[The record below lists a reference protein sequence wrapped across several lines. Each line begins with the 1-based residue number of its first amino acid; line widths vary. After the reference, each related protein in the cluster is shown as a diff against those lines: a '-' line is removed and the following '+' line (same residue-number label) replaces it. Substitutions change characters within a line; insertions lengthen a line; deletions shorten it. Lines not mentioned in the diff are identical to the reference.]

1 MDHRY
6 NHIYHRIKLIQD
18 KSLRLTNPNS
28 SDNSGAVQ
36 YVDIYPYLKNLVF
49 SKNLPSKE
57 DIYLFNKKYEGTASI
72 AIIDDDNISLTIN
85 RPWCDDIK
93 RLFISSG
100 DIYEDY
106 RFADYEE
113 FLHSLKDDL
122 IGNGTTL
129 GAPAICYRFRD
140 EITLMNRTL
149 DIMRNILK
157 NESSESP
164 LQYLN
169 QVVFEICLYRD
180 RLQYAIFEEQN
191 PTKSIYESYKL
202 MQAISYYKLY
212 VNGQDLSKNKELK
225 EFIDKLVKE
234 NV

>member
-36 YVDIYPYLKNLVF
+36 YVDIYPYLKNLAF

-57 DIYLFNKKYEGTASI
+57 NIYLFNKKYEGTASI

-122 IGNGTTL
+122 IGNGITF

-149 DIMRNILK
+149 DIMRNILE

-169 QVVFEICLYRD
+169 QAVFEICLYRD

-202 MQAISYYKLY
+202 MQAISCYKLY

-225 EFIDKLVKE
+225 GFIDKLVKE